1 MSHPATPEPSTALSL
16 RAAVSVQC
24 ALVHAWAR
32 RGDRG
37 QSTAEYALVMLGAA
51 TVALMLI
58 TWAGQTDKIGRL
70 LDGVLDS
77 ILERFS

>member
-1 MSHPATPEPSTALSL
+1 VA
-16 RAAVSVQC
+16 VQC
-24 ALVHAWAR
+24 AVATAWSR

-58 TWAGQTDKIGRL
+58 TWAGRTDKIGRL

>member
-1 MSHPATPEPSTALSL
+1 MSHPSVSL
-16 RAAVSVQC
+16 RAVVAIQAAVVVVLSR
-24 ALVHAWAR
+24 R

-58 TWAGQTDKIGRL
+58 TWAGRTDKIGRL

-77 ILERFS
+77 ILERLS

>member
-1 MSHPATPEPSTALSL
+1 MSHSSLTL
-16 RAAVSVQC
+16 RAATAVQSGV
-24 ALVHAWAR
+24 AHARSR
-32 RGDRG
+32 RRDDAG